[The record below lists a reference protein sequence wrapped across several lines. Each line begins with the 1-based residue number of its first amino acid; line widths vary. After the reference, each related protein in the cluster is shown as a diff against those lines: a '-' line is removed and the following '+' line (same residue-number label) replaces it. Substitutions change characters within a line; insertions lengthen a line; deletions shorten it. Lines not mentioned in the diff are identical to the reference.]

1 LLMSLEVGVVCVEK
15 NARVQELHLWKGPS
29 TCSRRTPML
38 S

>member
-1 LLMSLEVGVVCVEK
+1 LMSLEVGVVCVDK

-29 TCSRRTPML
+29 SCSRSTPMF